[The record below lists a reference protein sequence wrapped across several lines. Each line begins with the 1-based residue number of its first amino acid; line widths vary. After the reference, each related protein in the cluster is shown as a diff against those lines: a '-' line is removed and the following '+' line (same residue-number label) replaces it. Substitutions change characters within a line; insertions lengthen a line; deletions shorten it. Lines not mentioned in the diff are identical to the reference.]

1 MPFAP
6 WIAWGFN
13 TLANRAT
20 LNSFGMFSACW
31 FSGLANEGIAPI
43 ILYPYHWYVIVDIHA
58 AILIPQ
64 QILNGQPTNTLQEG
78 ALALPNVDCGV
89 ERFADILNQI
99 RTNDCVGTSQHI
111 QFNLQT
117 SA

>member
-1 MPFAP
+1 MGVQHISQQSHVELLWDVLSLLVF
-6 WIAWGFN
+6 
-13 TLANRAT
+13 R
-20 LNSFGMFSACW
+20 
-31 FSGLANEGIAPI
+31 GLANEGIAPI
-43 ILYPYHWYVIVDIHA
+43 ILYPYHWYVIVDVHA